1 MVGNGVNFDAEIDLT
16 VGADG
21 LRYAFLA
28 GVGRLQAYVL
38 RAPAGSMLGQ
48 LHFLGTEQ
56 HARLA
61 YVAPGRGDDAP
72 ESLWLSLLDGLAM
85 MAGQRGVI
93 TLIAEVSLPSPEF
106 ETLRKAGFATYTRQD
121 IWRREPAP
129 LDPTPYALRDAQFAE
144 EHALHSL
151 YGALV
156 PGLIKHV
163 EPPPIEADEWF
174 VLEEARGAA
183 GMVAVY
189 RGGEN
194 SLIELYHSPEAS
206 IAGRAFLT
214 AALHA
219 VEAEKRTIYCRARDY
234 MGCMPEALAGAGFEH
249 VAEQAVMVR
258 HTAVRVTRRAYM
270 IKETVEGGIPLPTSI
285 VDAPEAM

>member
-1 MVGNGVNFDAEIDLT
+1 MVGNGINFDAEIDLT

-38 RAPAGSMLGQ
+38 RASAGNMLGQ
-48 LHFLGTEQ
+48 LHFLATEQ

-61 YVAPGRGDDAP
+61 YVAPGLAEGAS
-72 ESLWLSLLDGLAM
+72 ESLWLSLLDGLAV

-93 TLIAEVSLPSPEF
+93 TLIAEVAIPTPEF

-121 IWRREPAP
+121 IWRRDPAP
-129 LDPTPYALRDAQFAE
+129 LDPTPYALRDAHFAE
-144 EHALHSL
+144 DHALLSL
-151 YGALV
+151 YGTLV

-163 EPPPIEADEWF
+163 EPPPIEADECF
-174 VLEEARGAA
+174 ALSEDRTAT
-183 GMVAVY
+183 GMVAIH

-194 SLIELYHSPEAS
+194 NLIELFRSPEAPLT
-206 IAGRAFLT
+206 GPAFLT

-219 VEAEKRTIYCRARDY
+219 AEAEKRTIYCRARDY
-234 MGCMPEALAGAGFEH
+234 MGYPPEALVDAGFEH
-249 VAEQAVMVR
+249 VTEQAVMYR
-258 HTAVRVTRRAYM
+258 HTAVRVTRRAYK

-285 VDAPEAM
+285 VDMPEVL